1 MVSDKFYQKKK
12 KKKYLQSLKHSVKTL
27 VSILSMLI
35 LFVRSWVVGF
45 FLLNRQNPLSLTKLF
60 VDSPLKLEESK
71 FLYYQ
76 SWSST
81 LKVQPE

>member
-12 KKKYLQSLKHSVKTL
+12 EEEVPSKLETQCKNFDQY
-27 VSILSMLI
+27 SIHLDIVCQELGGR
-35 LFVRSWVVGF
+35 VF

-76 SWSST
+76 S
-81 LKVQPE
+81 

>member
-1 MVSDKFYQKKK
+1 MVSDKFYQKKEEEEVPSK
-12 KKKYLQSLKHSVKTL
+12 LETQCKN
-27 VSILSMLI
+27 

-76 SWSST
+76 S
-81 LKVQPE
+81 